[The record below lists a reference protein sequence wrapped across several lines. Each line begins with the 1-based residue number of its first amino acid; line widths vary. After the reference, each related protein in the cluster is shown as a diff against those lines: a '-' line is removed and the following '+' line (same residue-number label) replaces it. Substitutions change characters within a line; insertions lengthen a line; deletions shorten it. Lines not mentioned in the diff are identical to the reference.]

1 MIYKFHQ
8 AIAWSLSGVTAMS
21 IDVML
26 VPPGVVLL
34 EEFLHRS
41 APLPFLR
48 SERWFL
54 AADAREP

>member
-1 MIYKFHQ
+1 
-8 AIAWSLSGVTAMS
+8 MS
-21 IDVML
+21 TDVML
-26 VPPGVVLL
+26 VPPGVMLL

-41 APLPFLR
+41 APLPFVR